1 MKERGF
7 PAQDLSSPGEM
18 GRQRGRFV
26 WILCVSARVFFGGLH
41 KSVSVLLNPSFPKQA
56 VLEGVLT

>member
-18 GRQRGRFV
+18 GREPGRFFGFG
-26 WILCVSARVFFGGLH
+26 AYRRAFFGAPH